1 MEWAY
6 AFFPTGVNATHPM
19 GSVNSST
26 PSSSYKPTTIEIPS
40 RKMNM
45 HLRVCAQLCRPSVT
59 IEDPVC
65 PFLPQLLYELQD
77 IRASQETV
85 RTNEEIIIVSNVT
98 LSSHRGHVNSMFP
111 VLLLNLRE
119 SAQDT

>member
-1 MEWAY
+1 
-6 AFFPTGVNATHPM
+6 
-19 GSVNSST
+19 
-26 PSSSYKPTTIEIPS
+26 
-40 RKMNM
+40 M
-45 HLRVCAQLCRPSVT
+45 HLRVCAQLCRPSAT
-59 IEDPVC
+59 IEDPIC
-65 PFLPQLLYELQD
+65 PSLPQLLYELQD

-119 SAQDT
+119 SAQDTWVTHR